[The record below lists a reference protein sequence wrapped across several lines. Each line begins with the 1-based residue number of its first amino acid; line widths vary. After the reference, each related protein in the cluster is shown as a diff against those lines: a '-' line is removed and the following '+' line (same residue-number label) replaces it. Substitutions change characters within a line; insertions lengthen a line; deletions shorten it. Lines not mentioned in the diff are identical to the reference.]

1 MKHLFLTIITLVN
14 LYASIDDINSFEADF
29 TQTITDEKNKVLSY
43 SGHVTASK
51 PRYALWRYIKPVK
64 KDVFINPYEVTI
76 VEEELEQV
84 IIRKLESSLSF
95 FNMIKNAKK
104 INENTYEAFY
114 KESKFTINKKKNQI
128 KSISYIDEFEN
139 NIKIVFNNQK
149 TNEDINKNVFI
160 PNYSLD
166 FDIIRD

>member
-1 MKHLFLTIITLVN
+1 MKHLFLTILTLTN

-29 TQTITDEKNKVLSY
+29 TQTITDEKNKILSY

-104 INENTYEAFY
+104 INENTYEAYY

-139 NIKIVFNNQK
+139 NVKIVFNNQK

>member
-139 NIKIVFNNQK
+139 NVKIVFNNQK